1 MPKTLYL
8 DTNILIY
15 LLERH
20 ETYSESVAKKL
31 DEFTSSSN
39 GVLMTSAI
47 TIVEFL
53 AGTDSKSSQLLQK
66 VPHLQF
72 VSLDENLAEQAGLL
86 QRDNKLQIGDAIH
99 LATAIHIGVE
109 AFFTNDKRLGK
120 VASKYVAV
128 HGLE

>member
-1 MPKTLYL
+1 MTKALYL

-20 ETYSESVAKKL
+20 EPYSKTVAKIL
-31 DEFTSSSN
+31 DDFTSSNN
-39 GVLMTSAI
+39 GTLMTSAI

-53 AGTDSKSSQLLQK
+53 AGTESKSLKILQK
-66 VPHLQF
+66 VPRLKF

-86 QRDNKLQIGDAIH
+86 KRDNKLQIGDAIH

-109 AFFTNDKRLGK
+109 AFFTNDKHLGK
-120 VASKYVAV
+120 ATSKYLAV
-128 HGLE
+128 QDL